1 MYENYRD
8 EQNKYQLYNH
18 YPILW
23 AEGKIYKKV
32 FFDQKTPFYK
42 SIKNLIPLNI
52 YQVNY
57 CNDEINKDYQNKFK
71 EFGLN
76 YFVFN
81 LFDCSEYLR
90 KNYDFKFFTI
100 FNKIKSV
107 KLKVDF
113 WKYCFLN
120 KNGGVYI
127 DFYFK
132 LNFNINFIDYLF
144 NNHYLLNVENNMVFS
159 DLIISKS
166 NNEKM
171 LVCINNILLYF
182 KNKDYNSSYENKINS
197 ILNLTFLE
205 NKDNISFI
213 YKKNKIFCTNDNIEL
228 VSTIG
233 NKYYEKIEDATKL
246 YNDNNIY

>member
-1 MYENYRD
+1 
-8 EQNKYQLYNH
+8 
-18 YPILW
+18 
-23 AEGKIYKKV
+23 
-32 FFDQKTPFYK
+32 
-42 SIKNLIPLNI
+42 
-52 YQVNY
+52 
-57 CNDEINKDYQNKFK
+57 
-71 EFGLN
+71 
-76 YFVFN
+76 
-81 LFDCSEYLR
+81 
-90 KNYDFKFFTI
+90 
-100 FNKIKSV
+100 
-107 KLKVDF
+107 
-113 WKYCFLN
+113 
-120 KNGGVYI
+120 
-127 DFYFK
+127 
-132 LNFNINFIDYLF
+132 
-144 NNHYLLNVENNMVFS
+144 MVFS

-233 NKYYEKIEDATKL
+233 NKYYEKIEEATKL